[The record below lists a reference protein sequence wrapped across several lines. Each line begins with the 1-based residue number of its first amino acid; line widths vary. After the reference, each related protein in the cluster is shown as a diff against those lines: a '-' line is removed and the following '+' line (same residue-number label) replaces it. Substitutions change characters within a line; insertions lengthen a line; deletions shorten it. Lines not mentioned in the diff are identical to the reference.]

1 MTGPAPK
8 RLYTTLILF
17 GKETK
22 QSVVHPDTFRRLTD
36 AISGLLS
43 LACPELKARG
53 WVAGEK
59 SKHVGPRRGAW
70 SPKLRDQY
78 VESFARGRF
87 ENVELFDPAWSSDRA
102 PDAYGAVYKRW
113 GYGANGQRVERTE
126 IGAEN
131 IVVVALRDDFVEHA
145 LDRLKS
151 AAKALIPMT
160 GAFYGF
166 MESPV
171 PWDQEIGDGVY
182 EDMIDLRFHNRVA
195 NDYRNGEHRMADG
208 VPRLYRGNI
217 LSRTQL
223 KGKDALAMAKLP
235 GVAAV
240 ERWPKGLTYL
250 ELAKQPRY
258 RSKPPARFGDFIR
271 FVGGGD

>member
-1 MTGPAPK
+1 MADPAPK
-8 RLYTTLILF
+8 RLYTTLVLF

-22 QSVVHPDTFRRLTD
+22 QTVVQPDTFRRLTD
-36 AISGLLS
+36 AIAGLLS
-43 LACPELKARG
+43 LACPDLKARG

-59 SKHVGPRRGAW
+59 AKHVGPRRGPW

-113 GYGANGQRVERTE
+113 GYGQGGQRVERTE

-131 IVVVALRDDFVEHA
+131 IVVALRDDFVEHA
-145 LDRLKS
+145 LERVKS
-151 AAKALIPMT
+151 AAKALIPTT

-171 PWDQEIGDGVY
+171 PWDQDIGDGVY

-195 NDYRNGEHRMADG
+195 NDYRNGEHRMSDG

-217 LSRTQL
+217 LSRSQL
-223 KGKDALAMAKLP
+223 AKHDPADLKKVP
-235 GVAAV
+235 GVVAV
-240 ERWPKGLTYL
+240 EQWPGGLTYV
-250 ELAKQPRY
+250 ELAKEPKY
-258 RSKPPARFGDFIR
+258 GSKPPRRFADFIR
-271 FVGGGD
+271 FIPQD